1 MDIEFLSKLVKSVG
15 VSGYEDE
22 IAELIKSEMEKYTDS
37 VEIDTLGNVIGLKK
51 GNGKGKI
58 MLAAHMD

>member
-15 VSGYEDE
+15 VSGYEEE

-37 VEIDTLGNVIGLKK
+37 VEIDTLGNVI
-51 GNGKGKI
+51 
-58 MLAAHMD
+58 